1 MAEPLLWRG
10 LSSDKSAMRSLSR
23 ILVAMGVLLG
33 FAGAADASPILAGQ
47 TIQMTYRFPT
57 INDVI
62 STTTSVV
69 GPAIEWSNFIGE
81 VSVDASDTN
90 IRFQFLSTSS
100 WAPATFSGFGFFNV
114 NGTIPGFAGVTLNS
128 TNMAGFVQSNISFD
142 ADHIYVNWQGLSY
155 TPATFVSID
164 IAAAAELPST
174 VPEPATLTLLG
185 VGLVVAAGLARSRR
199 R

>member
-1 MAEPLLWRG
+1 
-10 LSSDKSAMRSLSR
+10 MRSLPR
-23 ILVAMGVLLG
+23 ILVVLGVLLSV
-33 FAGAADASPILAGQ
+33 ARSADAGPILAGQ
-47 TIQMTYRFPT
+47 TLQMTYRFPT
-57 INDVI
+57 INDVV

-69 GPAIEWSNFIGE
+69 GPAIEWSNFIGA

-90 IRFQFLSTSS
+90 IRFTFHSTSS
-100 WAPATFSGFGFFNV
+100 WAPAAFSGFAFFDLQ
-114 NGTIPGFAGVTLNS
+114 GTIPGFASVTLNS
-128 TNMAGFVQSNISFD
+128 TNMAGFGQSTISFD

-164 IAAAAELPST
+164 LAAAAELPSA

-185 VGLVVAAGLARSRR
+185 IGLVVVAGVARSRR